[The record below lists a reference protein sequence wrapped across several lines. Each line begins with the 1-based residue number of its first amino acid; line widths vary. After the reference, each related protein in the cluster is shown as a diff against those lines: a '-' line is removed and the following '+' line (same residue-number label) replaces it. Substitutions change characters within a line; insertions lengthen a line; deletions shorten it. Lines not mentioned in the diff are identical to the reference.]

1 MLQYYCTVV
10 QCSALASLIVA
21 FVEGSEATDVY
32 SVVDDTF
39 LNAYVT
45 IGINF
50 GYGIRSFAWCGH
62 FAYDSWF
69 SNQYLVTYG
78 INVRDALGVFFRII
92 ACDAQF
98 AWMSRPNTS
107 WPGVACSVV

>member
-45 IGINF
+45 ISMNF
-50 GYGIRSFAWCGH
+50 GYGIRSFVWCGH

-69 SNQYLVTYG
+69 SNQSTQFGHCTTVTHLPSF
-78 INVRDALGVFFRII
+78 VRLYDTSSIFLRSPPPLPLFY
-92 ACDAQF
+92 
-98 AWMSRPNTS
+98 RP
-107 WPGVACSVV
+107 